1 MTVAVRAPAAAAPTD
16 EISERVTRCEA
27 ALAVLSTPGVSEP
40 SAGPLIDAIRRESL
54 LAACVPIEEG
64 GAGLAHHPP
73 EPGDL
78 LHALIAIGRANL
90 SAGRLFEGHVNAIKL
105 VALYADQRDRRRL
118 FETARDGALFGVWG
132 ADGRRKVRIGSSRT
146 DVVRLSGEKRFASG
160 ADVIGVAIVTASD
173 EEGRLVLIAL
183 PVQTLE
189 GRLFPSEWSV
199 SGMKATASGRCD
211 LEGFESSRAIV
222 LGRPGDYLK
231 EPHFQGGVWRYAAV
245 QLGGMYALTRA
256 AADQLCARD
265 HAHAPLQAMRLRQMI
280 SACETA
286 RLWLAEAAAAAEHP
300 RAGPEAVQVAILA
313 RLKVAQEAT
322 GLIALVDEALGA
334 ASFATAHPA
343 ERVRR
348 DLQFYMRQAN
358 PDGMGHEAVE
368 RILAD
373 PAQQRRWG
381 IA

>member
-1 MTVAVRAPAAAAPTD
+1 MTVVVRAPATAAPTD
-16 EISERVTRCEA
+16 EISDRIARCEA
-27 ALAVLSTPGVSEP
+27 ALAALSTPSVSEP
-40 SAGPLIDAIRRESL
+40 SAGPLIEAIRRESL
-54 LAACVPIEEG
+54 LAACLPIEEG

-73 EPGDL
+73 HVDDL
-78 LHALIAIGRANL
+78 LHALVAIGRANL

-105 VALYADQRDRRRL
+105 VALYADQGDRRRL
-118 FETARDGALFGVWG
+118 FQAAHDGALFGVWA
-132 ADGRRKVRIGSSRT
+132 ADGRRKVRIETSRT
-146 DVVRLSGEKRFASG
+146 GTVRLSGEKLFASG
-160 ADVIGVAIVTASD
+160 ADVIGVAVVTASD
-173 EEGRLVLIAL
+173 KEGCLVLVAL
-183 PVQTLE
+183 PAETLE

-211 LEGFESSRAIV
+211 LEGFESSRAMA

-245 QLGGMYALTRA
+245 QLGGMYVLTRA

-265 HAHAPLQAMRLRQMI
+265 HASAPLQAMRLRQMI
-280 SACETA
+280 TACETA
-286 RLWLAEAAAAAEHP
+286 RLWLTSAAAAAEHP
-300 RAGPEAVQVAILA
+300 RAGREAVQAAILA

-322 GLIALVDEALGA
+322 SLIALVDEALGA

-358 PDGMGHEAVE
+358 PDGMGQEAVE

-373 PAQQRRWG
+373 PAQRRRWG